1 MGAFAYSHEVGTH
14 SYKNE
19 QDNVP
24 DEVKQQ
30 RLNAL
35 MDLQEAISAEVQ
47 EEKVGKTLRVMLDRE
62 EDYYIGRTEFD
73 SPEVDPEVLV
83 HKDADM
89 ELGKIY
95 SVQIEAAEP
104 FELYGRKVVYS
115 IGELLRFIFRIIRNK
130 EIYPSY
136 ERYRIDS
143 RTGRAPRP
151 GDPRGGEHAGRVR
164 ANRGRQARR

>member
-1 MGAFAYSHEVGTH
+1 M
-14 SYKNE
+14 
-19 QDNVP
+19 
-24 DEVKQQ
+24 KQQ

-73 SPEVDPEVLV
+73 SPEVDPEVIV

-89 ELGKIY
+89 ELGKIC

-104 FELYGRKVVYS
+104 FELYGRKVV
-115 IGELLRFIFRIIRNK
+115 
-130 EIYPSY
+130 
-136 ERYRIDS
+136 
-143 RTGRAPRP
+143 
-151 GDPRGGEHAGRVR
+151 
-164 ANRGRQARR
+164 

>member
-1 MGAFAYSHEVGTH
+1 MRFERMGAFAYSHEVGTH

-47 EEKVGKTLRVMLDRE
+47 EEKVGKTLRVIIDRKEGDYYIGKTLRVMLDRE

-104 FELYGRKVVYS
+104 FELYGRKVV
-115 IGELLRFIFRIIRNK
+115 
-130 EIYPSY
+130 
-136 ERYRIDS
+136 
-143 RTGRAPRP
+143 
-151 GDPRGGEHAGRVR
+151 
-164 ANRGRQARR
+164 

>member
-1 MGAFAYSHEVGTH
+1 MRRHITKEETYELIARIREEVPGIHLRTTLMVGYPGETDDDFEQLMQFARDMRFERMGAFAYSHEVGTH

-89 ELGKIY
+89 ELGKMY

-104 FELYGRKVVYS
+104 FELSGRKVV
-115 IGELLRFIFRIIRNK
+115 
-130 EIYPSY
+130 
-136 ERYRIDS
+136 
-143 RTGRAPRP
+143 
-151 GDPRGGEHAGRVR
+151 
-164 ANRGRQARR
+164 